1 MIDIYTEN
9 STIEKPSKDSFINAA
24 VVDISRRDFT
34 LCRYVGSVIAF
45 DGYIVKVSSI
55 PCIVGSL
62 CSIENDDGDS
72 VTGEVVRIDEATV
85 DIVPHDNSF
94 AIAIGDKA
102 ILLEV
107 AQQVAVGS
115 ELLGRVIDGLGRPLD
130 QLEAPACKSK
140 LSLNGTAINPFK
152 RNPIHEVLDV
162 GIRNINANLTIGR
175 GQRIGIVA
183 GSGVG
188 KSVLLSMISKS
199 TDADVVVIAL
209 IGERGRELA
218 SFTSKVLGSHSRD
231 KVVVVA
237 VPADR
242 SPLLRI
248 QGAKRATAIA
258 EHFRDQGKNVLL
270 IMDSLTRVAHA
281 QREVGLALGE
291 QPTSRGYPP
300 SVISLLPNLIERTGA
315 SAENEGTITAIY
327 TILADGDDVTSDPV
341 VDTARAIL
349 DGHIVLSREL
359 AQQGIYPAIDINQ
372 SISRLMT
379 DIVDPDLIKSSQ
391 MLRKYISKYNEN
403 RDLILMG
410 GYVQG
415 QDTDLDQAMQIWP
428 SIMDFLQQEDDE
440 ECDFPRSVEQLKKLV
455 GVTQ

>member
-1 MIDIYTEN
+1 MMDINTEN
-9 STIEKPSKDSFINAA
+9 PTIEKPSKDSFINSA
-24 VVDISRRDFT
+24 VADISRKDFT
-34 LCRYVGSVIAF
+34 LCRHVGSVIAF
-45 DGYIVKVSSI
+45 DGYIVKVSSL

-115 ELLGRVIDGLGRPLD
+115 ELLGRVIDGLGLPLD

-359 AQQGIYPAIDINQ
+359 AQQGIYPAIDLNQ

-428 SIMDFLQQEDDE
+428 SIMGFLQQEDDE
-440 ECDFPRSVEQLKKLV
+440 ECDFPKSVEQLKKLV
-455 GVTQ
+455 GVAQ

>member
-1 MIDIYTEN
+1 MEFDTDT
-9 STIEKPSKDSFINAA
+9 STLEQVEQNDFISAAMSK
-24 VVDISRRDFT
+24 ISIAPISH
-34 LCRYVGSVIAF
+34 CKHIGSVIAF
-45 DGYIVKVSSI
+45 DGYIVKVSSL

-62 CSIENDDGDS
+62 CSIENESGAT
-72 VTGEVVRIDEATV
+72 VTGEVVRIDEASV

-94 AIAIGDKA
+94 AIAIGDKV

-107 AQQVAVGS
+107 SQKVEVGS
-115 ELLGRVIDGLGRPLD
+115 ELLGRVIDGLGKPLD
-130 QLEAPACKSK
+130 QLEAPICEAK
-140 LSLNGTAINPFK
+140 LNLNGTSINPFK
-152 RNPIHEVLDV
+152 RQPISEILDV
-162 GIRNINANLTIGR
+162 GIRNINANLTLGR

-188 KSVLLSMISKS
+188 KSVLLSMISQS

-248 QGAKRATAIA
+248 QGAKRATAVA
-258 EHFRDQGKNVLL
+258 EHFRNQGKNVLL

-300 SVISLLPNLIERTGA
+300 SVISLLPNIIERTGT
-315 SAENEGTITAIY
+315 SSENGGTITAIY
-327 TILADGDDVTSDPV
+327 TILADGDDVTTDPV

-359 AQQGIYPAIDINQ
+359 AQQGIYPAIDVNQ
-372 SISRLMT
+372 SVSRLMT
-379 DIVDPDLIKSSQ
+379 DIVDPELIKNSQ
-391 MLRKYISKYNEN
+391 ILKKYISKYNEN

-415 QDTDLDQAMQIWP
+415 QDLDLDQAMQIWP
-428 SIMDFLQQEDDE
+428 NILQFLQQEDE
-440 ECDFPRSVEQLKKLV
+440 EKCDFDKSAELLKNLV
-455 GVTQ
+455 GAGS

>member
-1 MIDIYTEN
+1 MEIDTEP
-9 STIEKPSKDSFINAA
+9 STLEQVDQNDFISAAMSK
-24 VVDISRRDFT
+24 ISIAPISH
-34 LCRYVGSVIAF
+34 CKHIGSVIAF
-45 DGYIVKVSSI
+45 DGYIVKVSSL

-62 CSIENDDGDS
+62 CSIENESGAT
-72 VTGEVVRIDEATV
+72 VTGEVVRIDEASV

-94 AIAIGDKA
+94 AIAIGDKV

-107 AQQVAVGS
+107 SQKVEVGS
-115 ELLGRVIDGLGRPLD
+115 ELLGRVIDGLGKPLD
-130 QLEAPACKSK
+130 QLEAPICEAK
-140 LSLNGTAINPFK
+140 LNLNGTSINPFK
-152 RNPIHEVLDV
+152 RQPISEVLDV
-162 GIRNINANLTIGR
+162 GIRNINANLTLGR

-188 KSVLLSMISKS
+188 KSVLLSMISQS

-248 QGAKRATAIA
+248 QGAKRATSVA
-258 EHFRDQGKNVLL
+258 EHFRNQGKNVLL

-300 SVISLLPNLIERTGA
+300 SVISLLPNIIERTGT
-315 SAENEGTITAIY
+315 SSENGGTITAIY
-327 TILADGDDVTSDPV
+327 TILADGDDVTTDPV

-359 AQQGIYPAIDINQ
+359 AQQGIYPAIDVNQ
-372 SISRLMT
+372 SVSRLMT
-379 DIVDPDLIKSSQ
+379 DIVDPELIKNSQ
-391 MLRKYISKYNEN
+391 ILKKYISKYNEN

-415 QDTDLDQAMQIWP
+415 QDLDLDQAMQIWP
-428 SIMDFLQQEDDE
+428 NILQFLQQEDE
-440 ECDFPRSVEQLKKLV
+440 EKCDFDKSAELLKNLV
-455 GVTQ
+455 GAGS